1 MGCPC
6 KANQTKSA
14 QSQQKE
20 KIKPLVS
27 VPPKK
32 VSNDKKFYR

>member
-14 QSQQKE
+14 QSQQRG

-27 VPPKK
+27 VPKK
-32 VSNDKKFYR
+32 SVSNDKKFYR